1 MERQQILRIL
11 IPVFTVVVVI
21 VLSGVVAKNVVH
33 DHRLIEISLIGS
45 FLFGFLTY
53 WTVVKLGI
61 N

>member
-11 IPVFTVVVVI
+11 IPLFI
-21 VLSGVVAKNVVH
+21 IIALNVLSEIVAKNVVH
-33 DHRLIEISLIGS
+33 DGLLIKISLIGS